1 MPVFAYRGLAPN
13 GRNVAGVIDAD
24 SARNAR
30 GKLRELG
37 IFPTDLSEEE
47 SGARGIGA
55 RWQWLPSF
63 NRGIKAPELAL
74 LTRQLSTLLGA
85 GVQLT
90 EALGTLAE
98 QSERPHV
105 KRILSQV
112 RERVRE
118 GSSLADAIAVHPE
131 IFNDL
136 YGGMVRVG
144 ETAGALEPVLDR
156 LADYGERQSEF
167 IGKVRGALTYP
178 IIMIVAGMLIMGV
191 LVTYVI
197 PQVATIF
204 EQQNAVLPLMTRILI
219 GLSNFLSNYWLLI
232 LIALVGAAAGIMFGL
247 STKAGRRFYDTW
259 ILRLPFI
266 GPTMTRIACARFART
281 LATLLESGVQLVP
294 ALTAVKRVVSNG
306 LLAEAVEQ
314 SRESIREGH
323 GMGETL
329 QRSGLFPPLLIE
341 MIKIGERSGELE
353 QMLHRVADNYEREVD
368 SSLGQLT
375 TLLGP
380 LMTVMMGA
388 VILIMMLSILQPILQ
403 LNQMMQ

>member
-1 MPVFAYRGLAPN
+1 
-13 GRNVAGVIDAD
+13 
-24 SARNAR
+24 
-30 GKLRELG
+30 
-37 IFPTDLSEEE
+37 
-47 SGARGIGA
+47 
-55 RWQWLPSF
+55 
-63 NRGIKAPELAL
+63 
-74 LTRQLSTLLGA
+74 
-85 GVQLT
+85 
-90 EALGTLAE
+90 
-98 QSERPHV
+98 
-105 KRILSQV
+105 
-112 RERVRE
+112 
-118 GSSLADAIAVHPE
+118 
-131 IFNDL
+131 
-136 YGGMVRVG
+136 
-144 ETAGALEPVLDR
+144 
-156 LADYGERQSEF
+156 
-167 IGKVRGALTYP
+167 
-178 IIMIVAGMLIMGV
+178 
-191 LVTYVI
+191 
-197 PQVATIF
+197 
-204 EQQNAVLPLMTRILI
+204 
-219 GLSNFLSNYWLLI
+219 
-232 LIALVGAAAGIMFGL
+232 MFGL

-323 GMGETL
+323 GMGDTL